1 MFDSLREKET
11 MIDLWEATIDDD
23 KFALIY
29 KMNEKC
35 LVSVKTP
42 VGETEKFE
50 LNEIEMQGSVLA
62 PLKCSVQTDSIAKYC
77 YCYKKGIFY
86 YKNVVFV
93 PPIWMIDDCVT
104 FAICGEK
111 SIVLNEIINSKIEMK
126 SYSLVKTNVS
136 TCIVVK
142 IQVTVRN

>member
-1 MFDSLREKET
+1 MN
-11 MIDLWEATIDDD
+11 DLWEASINDD

-35 LVSVKTP
+35 SVSVKTP
-42 VGETEKFE
+42 VGETDKFE

-62 PLKCSVQTDSIAKYC
+62 PFKCSVQTDSIAKYC

-86 YKNVVFV
+86 YKNSVFV
-93 PPIWMIDDCVT
+93 PPIWMIDDCLT

-111 SIVLNEIINSKIEMK
+111 SVILNDILN
-126 SYSLVKTNVS
+126 
-136 TCIVVK
+136 
-142 IQVTVRN
+142 